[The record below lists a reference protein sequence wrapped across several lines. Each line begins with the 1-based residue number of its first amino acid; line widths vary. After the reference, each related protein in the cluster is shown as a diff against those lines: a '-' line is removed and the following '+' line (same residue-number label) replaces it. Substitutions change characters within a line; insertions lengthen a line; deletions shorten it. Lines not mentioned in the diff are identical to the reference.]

1 MTDLRLAPYA
11 AATLS
16 ALPRCDVS
24 RSQRRVEAIDI
35 RSSGTA
41 HFFVSVGLPAWLG
54 YLTFAAEAAG
64 GVLLVLGVQSRW
76 VALSLV
82 LPLVGANRLGACRE
96 RLGLHRTQRWLGV
109 SGISGDP
116 LRRAGDAR

>member
-11 AATLS
+11 AATLRL
-16 ALPRCDVS
+16 ALGVMFLAHSVGLKLLTFGLP
-24 RSQRRVEAIDI
+24 
-35 RSSGTA
+35 GTA

-82 LPLVGANRLGACRE
+82 LPLVGDRKSTRLNSS
-96 RLGLHRTQRWLGV
+96 HRC
-109 SGISGDP
+109 ISYDVFC
-116 LRRAGDAR
+116 LIIHLS